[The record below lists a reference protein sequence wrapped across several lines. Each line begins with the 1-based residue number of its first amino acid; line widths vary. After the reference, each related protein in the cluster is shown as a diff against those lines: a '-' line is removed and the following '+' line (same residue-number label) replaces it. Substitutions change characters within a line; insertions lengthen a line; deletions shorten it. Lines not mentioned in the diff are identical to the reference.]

1 MSDAQYFAQID
12 DNNVVLQVHVVTAK
26 FMADNPERYPGTW
39 VETYFDTPDK
49 TYAGVGF
56 TYDPQTQDFT
66 PPPNLE
72 PIEDK

>member
-12 DNNVVLQVHVVTAK
+12 DNNVVLQVHVVTAE